1 MAFSFL
7 GFLLLVHIAT
17 AAKIE
22 YVSAPSTDLWYNAT
36 RVITDPTVATN
47 YTLVTRESWSSFT
60 INGTLCT
67 PIFNITASETIC
79 RVGVVDSSN
88 E

>member
-7 GFLLLVHIAT
+7 GFLLLVQIAS

-22 YVSAPSTDLWYNAT
+22 YVSVPSTDLWYNAT
-36 RVITDPTVATN
+36 RVIADPSVVTN

-67 PIFNITASETIC
+67 PVFNLTSSETIC
-79 RVGVVDSSN
+79 RVGVVDSGN

>member
-1 MAFSFL
+1 MTFSIL
-7 GFLLLVHIAT
+7 GFLLLAQIAS

-36 RVITDPTVATN
+36 RVIADPSVVTN

-67 PIFNITASETIC
+67 LVFNLTSSETIC
-79 RVGVVDSSN
+79 RVGVVDSGN